1 MRLQPFKTLFR
12 ALMHLIKALDRRST
26 DIRHLNP
33 EKIHS
38 ILVVSSTALGDTLMS
53 TPAIHAI
60 RERYPQAR
68 IIGHF
73 YKANVELLSD
83 NPDIDGIIPYHGGY
97 RHFFSTIRALR
108 REHFDLALIFHGNE
122 PQATP
127 MAYLSGA
134 RFILKLPN
142 TSDFGFLLSNPA
154 PLLHQGEEEH
164 GIAFRLKIAKLA
176 DADPHNERMVL
187 PITAQS
193 EKACNDFLTRQGVM
207 KSDLLIGFQPCAS
220 SRARMWPAEH
230 FIALAKQL
238 LSTYP
243 GMRIVLTGS
252 PFEASYCQG
261 IADSIGNQAIVS
273 AGKIPLRQLPALIS
287 RLDALVTGDT
297 GTMHL
302 AVAVNTP
309 VVAMFAVSDSIRSGP
324 AYDLE
329 KHQIIQMPR
338 LNRKIRSKSNDQS
351 FMAQITTD
359 EVSRRIQNILEQ
371 SNRG

>member
-12 ALMHLIKALDRRST
+12 AIMRLLKALDRRAT
-26 DIRHLNP
+26 DIRFLTP
-33 EKIHS
+33 EEIHS

-97 RHFFSTIRALR
+97 KHFISTLRALR
-108 REHFDLALIFHGNE
+108 RERFDLALIFHGNE

-154 PLLHQGEEEH
+154 PLLRQGEEEH
-164 GIAFRLKIAKLA
+164 GIAFRLRIAKLA
-176 DADPHNERMVL
+176 GADPHEDRMVL

-193 EKACNDFLTRQGVM
+193 EEVCNDFLTQQGVM
-207 KSDLLIGFQPCAS
+207 KNDLLIGFQPGAS
-220 SRARMWPAEH
+220 SRARMWPVEH

-238 LSTYP
+238 LSAYP
-243 GMRIVLTGS
+243 GIRIVLTGS
-252 PFEASYCQG
+252 PSEATYCQG
-261 IADSIGNQAIVS
+261 IADRIGKPAIVS
-273 AGKIPLRQLPALIS
+273 AGKIPLRQLPALIN

-309 VVAMFAVSDSIRSGP
+309 VVAMFAVSDAVRSGP

-329 KHQIIQMPR
+329 KHQVIQKAR
-338 LNRKIRSKSNDQS
+338 SNREIRSKSNDQS
-351 FMAQITTD
+351 CMAQITAD
-359 EVSRRIQNILEQ
+359 EVFRCVQNILEQ
-371 SNRG
+371 SDHG